1 MDMKKK
7 VENAYAPDKNGR
19 KEKVVLGLSG
29 LDSLVTAFLLK
40 IQKYDL
46 IAVTI
51 VNSWDEY
58 PGDQESMFSC
68 HISNQRLDTIKEFCH
83 KLNIPLQIVKSSI
96 EFKEEVVEPWIA
108 DKIQGKR
115 PKPCWNCHDL
125 RMKILYEK
133 MREAGAKHFATG
145 HYAKLFH
152 HESHKSVFVHTSSDE
167 QHDQSALLSRL
178 SHSVLDSLMLPLSD
192 LTRKEVLKLAENFGI
207 LESSKKIEIHQCLHL
222 NKDLSE
228 LLHKKIPRKLMAEG
242 EITSFDGSVGYGPH
256 EGVYQFTLGEPVDIK
271 DNSRNAKNVFSE
283 YSFPD
288 KKVKVSGA
296 EHFNRDKFM
305 IVNCHLSE
313 EVSWL
318 EPIKG
323 FVILPDNNY
332 AECWMFPKTLS
343 TVSIQ
348 LEEKQKVIPGNVVSV
363 VKKKGKN
370 SKVFLTGE
378 VQLLAPEIVESEGEQ
393 NVPKA
398 DPILDF

>member
-1 MDMKKK
+1 MKQKL
-7 VENAYAPDKNGR
+7 ENAYAPDKNGR
-19 KEKVVLGLSG
+19 KEKLVLGISG
-29 LDSLVTAFLLK
+29 LDSLVTAYLLK

-58 PGDQESMFSC
+58 PGDQETMFSC
-68 HISNQRLDTIKEFCH
+68 HVSSQRLDTIKEFCH

-115 PKPCWNCHDL
+115 PKPCWNCHDI
-125 RMKILYEK
+125 RMKILYDK

-152 HESHKSVFVHTSSDE
+152 HESHQSVFVHTSSDE

-178 SHSVLDSLMLPLSD
+178 PHSILDSLMLPLSD

-207 LESSKKIEIHQCLHL
+207 QEINRKIEIHNCLHF
-222 NKDLSE
+222 NKELSE
-228 LLHKKIPRKLMAEG
+228 LLAKKIPKKLIAEG
-242 EITSFDGSVGYGPH
+242 EITSLDGSVGYGPH
-256 EGVYQFTLGEPVDIK
+256 EGVHMFTLGDTVEISTINK
-271 DNSRNAKNVFSE
+271 FKGLFTE
-283 YSFPD
+283 YSYPD
-288 KKVKVSGA
+288 KKLKVA
-296 EHFNRDKFM
+296 EADHFMRDKFM
-305 IVNCHLSE
+305 LVSCHLSE

-323 FVILPDNNY
+323 YVVLPENIY
-332 AECWMFPKTLS
+332 LECWMFPKTLS

-348 LEEKQKVIPGNVVSV
+348 LFEKSKVIPGNVVSV

-378 VQLLAPEIVESEGEQ
+378 VQLLAPENVEPEGEQ
-393 NVPKA
+393 NNDVKV